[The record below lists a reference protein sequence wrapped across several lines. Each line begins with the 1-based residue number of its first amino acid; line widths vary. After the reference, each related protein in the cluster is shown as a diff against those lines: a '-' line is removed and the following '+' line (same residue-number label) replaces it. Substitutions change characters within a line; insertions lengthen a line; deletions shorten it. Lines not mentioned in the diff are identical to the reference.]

1 LVFIILLVVSD
12 NDIVLGASNSS
23 GLSHLGDDL
32 ECLIR
37 DDSVLDGVDVDI
49 LNLPLLVQFSMLLPD
64 NDVGS
69 ILILCTL
76 NIDNESSLVDNKV
89 AIEAEVLEPS
99 SIGLVTNQIS

>member
-1 LVFIILLVVSD
+1 MVFVVLLVVSD

-37 DDSVLDGVDVDI
+37 DDSVLDGVDVHI
-49 LNLPLLVQFSMLLPD
+49 FNLPLLIQLSVLLPD

-69 ILILCTL
+69 V
-76 NIDNESSLVDNKV
+76 LVFC
-89 AIEAEVLEPS
+89 A
-99 SIGLVTNQIS
+99 

>member
-1 LVFIILLVVSD
+1 LVFVVLLVVSD

-37 DDSVLDGVDVDI
+37 DDSVLDGVDVDVF
-49 LNLPLLVQFSMLLPD
+49 NLPLLVQLSVLLPD

-69 ILILCTL
+69 V
-76 NIDNESSLVDNKV
+76 LVFC
-89 AIEAEVLEPS
+89 A
-99 SIGLVTNQIS
+99 

>member
-1 LVFIILLVVSD
+1 MVFVVLLVVSD

-37 DDSVLDGVDVDI
+37 DDSVLDGVDVHI
-49 LNLPLLVQFSMLLPD
+49 FNLPLLVQLSVLLPD

-69 ILILCTL
+69 V
-76 NIDNESSLVDNKV
+76 LVFC
-89 AIEAEVLEPS
+89 A
-99 SIGLVTNQIS
+99 